1 MANQVEGV
9 DEALAQMREEGR
21 RAGYAEGYTAG
32 RADAS
37 AILGNPEA
45 EGRRELAATIAA
57 NGAITPEQAG
67 AMLKSAPKADKGY
80 LARIA
85 SDAPSLGTT
94 EQPANDAA
102 DKMAARKA
110 ELGKLTKAVS
120 AGARR

>member
-1 MANQVEGV
+1 MANVEGL
-9 DEALAQMREEGR
+9 DEAMAQMREEGR
-21 RAGYAEGYTAG
+21 AAGYRDGYAAG
-32 RADAS
+32 RSDAS

-45 EGRRELAATIAA
+45 EGRRELAAAIAA

-67 AMLKSAPKADKGY
+67 AMLKAAPKADKGY
-80 LARIA
+80 LAKIA
-85 SDAPSLGTT
+85 SDAPTLGTT
-94 EQPANDAA
+94 EQPTSDA